1 MIKISLSEPQLDL
14 YKAQLSFEEQK
25 FTAEKEHIYNK
36 ISQENKILKEVITK
50 AKKYINDNLT
60 IQSILDG
67 KINYCINDY
76 SFDYEQ
82 LLLIL
87 EGGNNE

>member
-14 YKAQLSFEEQK
+14 YKAQLNFEEQK
-25 FTAEKEHIYNK
+25 FKAEKEHIYDE
-36 ISQENKILKEVITK
+36 IAQENRILKEVITK
-50 AKKYINDNLT
+50 AKKYIIDNLI
-60 IQSILDG
+60 IQSVLDG

-82 LLLIL
+82 LLSIL
-87 EGGNNE
+87 EGENNE